1 MNTQERDQLSTF
13 LQQLGQARATAKDP
27 EAQALIDTAVAR
39 QPDAAYLLVQRSLL
53 QDNALQAAQAQIA
66 SLQAELLRAQSAA
79 TTAPASGNF
88 LDANGWGRAPAA
100 PSYGAAPAA
109 AYAPAPGYPQAAPV
123 AAAAPRFQAPSFL
136 TSMATTAAGVA
147 AGAFLFQGI
156 ENLMG
161 HHGGNGS
168 INSSNGLADASAF
181 GLSEPTAPWP
191 SLDSNGPKDSGAS
204 ASNDTALRSNDDS
217 VDAFGNDDGLD
228 IGGDSSSDWA

>member
-1 MNTQERDQLSTF
+1 MNTQERDQLTTF
-13 LQQLGQARATAKDP
+13 LQQLGLARATAKDA
-27 EAQALIDTAVAR
+27 EAQTLIDSAVAR

-66 SLQAELLRAQSAA
+66 SLQAELQQVKAA
-79 TTAPASGNF
+79 AATAPAGGNF
-88 LDANGWGRAPAA
+88 LDANGWGRAPVA

-109 AYAPAPGYPQAAPV
+109 AYAPAPSYPQAAPV
-123 AAAAPRFQAPSFL
+123 AAAPPRFQAPSFL

-156 ENLMG
+156 ESLMG
-161 HHGGNGS
+161 HHGSNG
-168 INSSNGLADASAF
+168 SNGLAGASAF
-181 GLSEPTAPWP
+181 GLSEPTAPA
-191 SLDSNGPKDSGAS
+191 SLLDNNAHKDA
-204 ASNDTALRSNDDS
+204 ALPSNDDS

>member
-1 MNTQERDQLSTF
+1 MNTQERDQLTTF
-13 LQQLGQARATAKDP
+13 LQQLALARATAKDA
-27 EAQALIDTAVAR
+27 EAQTLIDSAVAR

-66 SLQAELLRAQSAA
+66 SLQAELQQVKAA
-79 TTAPASGNF
+79 AATAPAGGNF
-88 LDANGWGRAPAA
+88 LDANGWGRAPVA

-109 AYAPAPGYPQAAPV
+109 AYAPAPSYPQAAPV
-123 AAAAPRFQAPSFL
+123 AAAPPRFQAPSFL

-156 ENLMG
+156 ESLMG
-161 HHGGNGS
+161 HHGSNG
-168 INSSNGLADASAF
+168 SNGLAGASAF
-181 GLSEPTAPWP
+181 GLSEPTAPA
-191 SLDSNGPKDSGAS
+191 SLLDNNAHKDA
-204 ASNDTALRSNDDS
+204 ALPPNDDS

>member
-1 MNTQERDQLSTF
+1 MNTQERDQLTTF
-13 LQQLGQARATAKDP
+13 LQQLGLARATAKDA
-27 EAQALIDTAVAR
+27 EAQTLIDSAVAR

-66 SLQAELLRAQSAA
+66 SLQAELQQVKAA
-79 TTAPASGNF
+79 AATAPAGGNF
-88 LDANGWGRAPAA
+88 LDANGWGRAPVA

-109 AYAPAPGYPQAAPV
+109 AYAPAPSYPQAAPV
-123 AAAAPRFQAPSFL
+123 AAAPPRFQAPSFL

-156 ENLMG
+156 ESLIG
-161 HHGGNGS
+161 HHG
-168 INSSNGLADASAF
+168 SNGLAGASAF
-181 GLSEPTAPWP
+181 GLSEPTAPA
-191 SLDSNGPKDSGAS
+191 SLLDNNAHKDA
-204 ASNDTALRSNDDS
+204 ALPSNDDS

>member
-1 MNTQERDQLSTF
+1 MNTQERDQLTTF
-13 LQQLGQARATAKDP
+13 LQQLGLARATAKDA
-27 EAQALIDTAVAR
+27 EAQTLIDSAVAR

-66 SLQAELLRAQSAA
+66 SLQAELQQVKAA
-79 TTAPASGNF
+79 AATAPAGGNF
-88 LDANGWGRAPAA
+88 LDANGWGRAPVA

-109 AYAPAPGYPQAAPV
+109 AYAPAPSYPQAAPV
-123 AAAAPRFQAPSFL
+123 AAAPSRFQAPSFL

-156 ENLMG
+156 ESLMG
-161 HHGGNGS
+161 HHGSNG
-168 INSSNGLADASAF
+168 SNGLAGASAF
-181 GLSEPTAPWP
+181 GLSEPTAPA
-191 SLDSNGPKDSGAS
+191 SLLDNNAHKDA
-204 ASNDTALRSNDDS
+204 ALPSNDDS

>member
-1 MNTQERDQLSTF
+1 MNTQERDQLTTF
-13 LQQLGQARATAKDP
+13 LQQLGLARATAKDA
-27 EAQALIDTAVAR
+27 EAQTLIDSAVAR

-66 SLQAELLRAQSAA
+66 SLQAELQQVKAA
-79 TTAPASGNF
+79 AATAPAGGNF
-88 LDANGWGRAPAA
+88 LDANGWGRAPVA

-109 AYAPAPGYPQAAPV
+109 AYAPAPSYPQAAPV
-123 AAAAPRFQAPSFL
+123 AAAPPRFQAPSFL

-156 ENLMG
+156 ESLMG
-161 HHGGNGS
+161 HHGSNG
-168 INSSNGLADASAF
+168 SNGLAGASAF
-181 GLSEPTAPWP
+181 GLSEPTAPA
-191 SLDSNGPKDSGAS
+191 SLLDNNAHKDA
-204 ASNDTALRSNDDS
+204 ALPPNDDS